1 MILRRLFVYKRAT
14 WRDPAGYQ
22 GEASIQQEETRSMR
36 WKQRPEGSNWGE
48 FGPDDQLGR
57 VNLIGPEQVIRGA
70 KEIQAGISF
79 CLSLPLDYPGGNKLN
94 PRRHPPQL
102 RPTFRDDIPYLNFPL
117 AKVDPAATDV
127 ISDDQVLLCLQY
139 STQWDS
145 LAHVG
150 ALFDADGDGRPERVY
165 YNGYRANADIVGPV
179 DYAEDDHFEAH
190 DCGHGHGSHADAL
203 GIENFAVKG
212 MQGRGVLVD
221 LADVYGTG
229 YRNVGYEDLMRA
241 MEHTRWKWNAATC
254 SAAHRLCRGG
264 AVDATRARRE
274 CAAPQ
279 LLRPGWARRPPAQLD
294 HRCRHRRADRG

>member
-117 AKVDPAATDV
+117 AKVDP
-127 ISDDQVLLCLQY
+127 
-139 STQWDS
+139 
-145 LAHVG
+145 
-150 ALFDADGDGRPERVY
+150 
-165 YNGYRANADIVGPV
+165 
-179 DYAEDDHFEAH
+179 
-190 DCGHGHGSHADAL
+190 
-203 GIENFAVKG
+203 
-212 MQGRGVLVD
+212 
-221 LADVYGTG
+221 
-229 YRNVGYEDLMRA
+229 
-241 MEHTRWKWNAATC
+241 
-254 SAAHRLCRGG
+254 
-264 AVDATRARRE
+264 
-274 CAAPQ
+274 
-279 LLRPGWARRPPAQLD
+279 PPPM
-294 HRCRHRRADRG
+294 